1 MEFFWLVPVFMIIF
15 LVGAYFDAD
24 NYVIAF
30 ICVFAFLGF
39 ITLRHNGFFDE
50 EVRKQRQ
57 AEVIKETTPELRTQD
72 MGNGCTMNYW
82 FAQGPKNG
90 FTKFV
95 RCKDSKTVTFETYSC
110 GTSKAPKTCTREV
123 ETK

>member
-1 MEFFWLVPVFMIIF
+1 MEFLWLVPVFAIIF
-15 LVGAYFDAD
+15 LVGVYSDFE
-24 NYVIAF
+24 NYVSAY
-30 ICVFAFLGF
+30 ICVLAFLGF

-57 AEVIKETTPELRTQD
+57 AEAIKETTPELMTQD

-82 FAQGPKNG
+82 YAQGPKNG
-90 FTKFV
+90 YTKFV
-95 RCKDSKTVTFETYSC
+95 RCKDSKTVTFEKYPC
-110 GTSKAPKTCTREV
+110 GAGKSPKTCEREV